1 MNDFDI
7 LKVVW
12 NIIIAIVLVVLF
24 IIIFDAF
31 SMRSL
36 GTEEAPCIDKNGDEF
51 LDQMCDKEIWC
62 STLGLLD
69 NKCADE
75 ERRLSKQRSKQDG

>member
-1 MNDFDI
+1 MKDLDI
-7 LKVVW
+7 LKVIG
-12 NIIIAIVLVVLF
+12 NIIITIIFVVLF
-24 IIIFDAF
+24 IVIFDGF

-62 STLGLLD
+62 STLGIME
-69 NKCADE
+69 NKCSDE
-75 ERRLSKQRSKQDG
+75 ERRLSKQGSKGK